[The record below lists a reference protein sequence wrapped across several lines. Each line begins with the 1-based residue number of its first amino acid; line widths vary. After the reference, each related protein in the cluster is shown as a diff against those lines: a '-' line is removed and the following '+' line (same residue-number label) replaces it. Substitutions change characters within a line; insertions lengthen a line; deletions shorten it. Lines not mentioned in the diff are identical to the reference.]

1 MNLRP
6 KQKSKTVNA
15 ENQVKSK
22 TQPLKKDI
30 IILRNIKKQREMPKL
45 NVETK
50 IQNLNV
56 KITIS
61 SKAKK
66 QSRIKAEDVL

>member
-1 MNLRP
+1 M
-6 KQKSKTVNA
+6 NA